1 MLDGVVVAWLT
12 LAFATAFGSPAP
24 EDDAPVEPT
33 EPRPDAPSDALVAT
47 GTEHLARAQGLR
59 DQGQLEQAEAEVSA
73 AIAAD
78 PNLST
83 AYIARAQIR
92 ADMAD
97 ALEDDGSR
105 PARRA
110 QQLLLEA
117 AADDIATY
125 IEVARL
131 PEDSAAFYEARRQAL
146 LRRAEALAPQA
157 APPRRSPAALEPA
170 GPTQPHAKPET
181 IFLTPRPDAP
191 PPDDA
196 SPTDRTPKR
205 WPATTVALGG
215 IAAVAATGLAAAS
228 LQIEQSCVALCAAR
242 WTRPRGLLP
251 TSAALSVAAAAS
263 VPVATYVWTARA
275 DSARPGRITAI
286 TLGSLS
292 GVTTVAA
299 IVTASLAASQW
310 RSAVPSDD
318 ASLGRIQSLANAS
331 AALIAPTP
339 TLLGSALAAWLGSRR
354 AGPSQRTA
362 RRTAQR

>member
-1 MLDGVVVAWLT
+1 MLVRVVVVSLT
-12 LAFATAFGSPAP
+12 LAFATAFGSLAP
-24 EDDAPVEPT
+24 EDRAPAAAPT
-33 EPRPDAPSDALVAT
+33 DELVAT

-97 ALEDDGSR
+97 ALDDDPSR
-105 PARRA
+105 PARRT

-146 LRRAEALAPQA
+146 LRRADALATQA
-157 APPRRSPAALEPA
+157 APPRRNPDVVDPP
-170 GPTQPHAKPET
+170 GPTTSHAVPET
-181 IFLTPRPDAP
+181 VVLAPRPDAP
-191 PPDDA
+191 DNDVATPD
-196 SPTDRTPKR
+196 RERKR

-215 IAAVAATGLAAAS
+215 VAAVATTGLAAAS
-228 LQIEQSCVALCAAR
+228 LQIEQSCDSLCEAR

-251 TSAALSVAAAAS
+251 TSAALSIAAAAS
-263 VPVATYVWTARA
+263 VPVATYALTARA

-299 IVTASLAASQW
+299 IVTASLAASRW

-354 AGPSQRTA
+354 AGASRHTA
-362 RRTAQR
+362 RRQP